1 MVNIPLLTGFYTS
14 QVVVWDF
21 WTINSIIVTLHP
33 FGTAPIIP
41 VSGAQLRL
49 VSCNNKFFKA
59 TNSDCSSTALM
70 KFLQVRWRPRFA
82 KREVPSRKN
91 SPNLPNFEG
100 FDGSFPIFMI
110 FSGFG
115 QRLSKL
121 QASLVEVEVV
131 FLVHVFPPQK
141 WVFWKFFGRLCKNE
155 WKPLKDLTTLT
166 NSSQKQ

>member
-33 FGTAPIIP
+33 FGTAAIIP

-70 KFLQVRWRPRFA
+70 NFLQVRWRPHFA

-110 FSGFG
+110 FQVLANDSASCKHLWWKSKSFFRSMFFHPKNGCFG
-115 QRLSKL
+115 SFSEDFAKM
-121 QASLVEVEVV
+121 
-131 FLVHVFPPQK
+131 
-141 WVFWKFFGRLCKNE
+141 NE
-155 WKPLKDLTTLT
+155 SP
-166 NSSQKQ
+166 